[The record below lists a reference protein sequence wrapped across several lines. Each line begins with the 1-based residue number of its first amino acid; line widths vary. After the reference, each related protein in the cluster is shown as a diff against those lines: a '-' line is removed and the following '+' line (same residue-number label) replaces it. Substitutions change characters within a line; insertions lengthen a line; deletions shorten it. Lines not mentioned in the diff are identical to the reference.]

1 MCWNLEKLHILLIVA
16 IMLQLKWCVVF
27 GFLKVTTKYF
37 NFQLIK
43 EPNGFMCLLILLL
56 ERMQKLSV
64 SENQSHKG
72 HAITLLGNEIRLKMI
87 SLDLFAFIAKRRFC
101 KESCSVLILK
111 AKFVLPPER
120 SRTADA
126 RRL

>member
-1 MCWNLEKLHILLIVA
+1 
-16 IMLQLKWCVVF
+16 
-27 GFLKVTTKYF
+27 
-37 NFQLIK
+37 
-43 EPNGFMCLLILLL
+43 MCLVLLLL
-56 ERMQKLSV
+56 ERMKKQSA

-72 HAITLLGNEIRLKMI
+72 HAQTLLRNEIRLRMK
-87 SLDLFAFIAKRRFC
+87 SLDLFAFIAKRRFR